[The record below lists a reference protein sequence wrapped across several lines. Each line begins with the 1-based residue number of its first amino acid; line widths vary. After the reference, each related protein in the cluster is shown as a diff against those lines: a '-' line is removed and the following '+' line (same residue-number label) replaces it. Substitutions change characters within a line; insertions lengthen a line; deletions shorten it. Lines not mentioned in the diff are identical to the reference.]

1 MMNKNID
8 IMNVEEFPNY
18 DIIYTDPPWENNMV
32 KFFDTQRKKL
42 TGVETNNNIQ
52 DILEKLATLSNKNKP
67 IFVEYS
73 IKGSEALIDIF
84 VKKGHTFSN
93 KVIGLQSNKKPYIII
108 CFNTDFILKENLIG
122 GKIVEYVINGMKPN
136 TVFDPFAGIGFTA
149 KLVLRCG
156 SKYIG
161 YEYSKAR
168 FDRLNLICEKY
179 ESL

>member
-1 MMNKNID
+1 MHVD
-8 IMNVEEFPNY
+8 QFPNY

-42 TGVETNNNIQ
+42 TGVETNNNII
-52 DILEKLATLSNKNKP
+52 DILEKLATLSNNDKP

-73 IKGSEALIDIF
+73 IKGSDALIEIF
-84 VKKGHTFSN
+84 KKKGHTFSN
-93 KVIGLQSNKKPYIII
+93 KAIGFQSNKKPYVII
-108 CFNTDFILKENLIG
+108 CFNTDFVLKENLIG
-122 GKIVEYVINGMKPN
+122 GQIVEYVIKGMKPKV
-136 TVFDPFAGIGFTA
+136 VFDPFAGIGFTA

-168 FDRLNLICEKY
+168 FDRMEKVCSTY
-179 ESL
+179 ESI